1 MLNLPKLKSTKTVLM
16 IIDMQNDFTEKGA
29 IIEVTG
35 IRKSFPKFK
44 KFIDFCRDKGLF
56 IIYTRHA
63 YSPKNNPVE
72 ARLFPEL
79 KREGL
84 RRNTHGFEIDNYLKP
99 LTSDTVLNKTRYDA
113 FYKTN
118 LEKLLKKKGITDII
132 ITGTMTEVCCESTA
146 RSAMFRD
153 FNIWFVSDL
162 NFTFDKKKHFYTLK
176 TIRDHFGNVVKFS
189 QILKQ
194 IK

>member
-1 MLNLPKLKSTKTVLM
+1 MSRLQQKEKSSKINPHKTALM

-35 IRKSFPKFK
+35 IRKGFPKFK
-44 KFIDFCRDKGLF
+44 KFIDFCRDKGLL
-56 IIYTRHA
+56 IIYTRHV
-63 YSPKNNPVE
+63 YSPKHNPIE

-79 KREGL
+79 KRGGL

-99 LTSDTVLNKTRYDA
+99 QNYDIVLNKTRYDA

-118 LEKLLKKKGITDII
+118 LEKILKKNGITDII

-153 FNIWFVSDL
+153 FNIWFISVNTANL
-162 NFTFDKKKHFYTLK
+162 LAV
-176 TIRDHFGNVVKFS
+176 GG
-189 QILKQ
+189 
-194 IK
+194 